1 MLNSRCENLSTYNQ
15 TLVDEK
21 SELTKLL
28 SDAEQKISG
37 SESWTHVQ
45 QLEQEL
51 RELQELSQEQVGGVW
66 HLNSGVEYYTYSK
79 MWKRRLT

>member
-1 MLNSRCENLSTYNQ
+1 MFSHFYSALSFSFSSDTLNSRCENLSTYNQ

-51 RELQELSQEQVGGVW
+51 RELQELSQERVGGV
-66 HLNSGVEYYTYSK
+66 
-79 MWKRRLT
+79 